1 MINKQRQAGQAAIA
15 VVSGLVGVLVGA
27 FILFILFYSSG
38 LLTKDRVEITQSGAQ
53 APPPSA
59 TGPAPQVVEEIVKS
73 PQGETTQIE
82 LKGSKGA
89 ALPAGAGRVAEAV
102 AKAAP
107 AVVNIDTT
115 ITTRVYNSG
124 GFGFIDPFD
133 FKVQE
138 IPRGMGTGVIVSDKG
153 IVLTNNHVVS
163 GARTIRVTL
172 SNKSQYKAKILG
184 TDPVSDLAILQIE
197 NPQKETFPT
206 ATLTNSEKMRIGDWV
221 VALGNPLGVGQTAT
235 LGILSARNRSLSDS
249 NVDLRNLLQTDAAI
263 NPGNSGGP
271 LINLNGEV
279 IGINTAIIRSAQ
291 GIGFAIPAET
301 AHTVMNELLRHG
313 RVSRPFLGIEMAD
326 LTPPARH
333 YLGLDPKLEG
343 VIVGRVMKGS
353 PADEGGIKSND
364 VIVSINGSPITSAR
378 ELQSFVRSQKVGTSA
393 TLKLWREGEPVE
405 LSIKWEELPSNKIF
419 SRR

>member
-1 MINKQRQAGQAAIA
+1 M
-15 VVSGLVGVLVGA
+15 
-27 FILFILFYSSG
+27 
-38 LLTKDRVEITQSGAQ
+38 
-53 APPPSA
+53 
-59 TGPAPQVVEEIVKS
+59 
-73 PQGETTQIE
+73 
-82 LKGSKGA
+82 
-89 ALPAGAGRVAEAV
+89 AEAV

-263 NPGNSGGP
+263 NGGNSGGP
-271 LINLNGEV
+271 LVNAAGEA
-279 IGINTAIIRSAQ
+279 IGINTAVSAD
-291 GIGFAIPAET
+291 GDNVGFAIPITSVKGMVKQLLETGEAE
-301 AHTVMNELLRHG
+301 R
-313 RVSRPFLGIEMAD
+313 S
-326 LTPPARH
+326 
-333 YLGLDPKLEG
+333 YLGLTYITLTPTVAETYNLPVETGAYVNSGSNGGSAILEG
-343 VIVGRVMKGS
+343 G
-353 PADEGGIKSND
+353 PADQAGIQD
-364 VIVSINGSPITSAR
+364 GDIITEVNG
-378 ELQSFVRSQKVGTSA
+378 VKVGAAGSVT
-393 TLKLWREGEPVE
+393 TLIGAYAPGDTIQIKILRDDHEKNLNVTLGAYEG
-405 LSIKWEELPSNKIF
+405 
-419 SRR
+419 